1 MRMPRFTLGVVSYAA
16 RLLQDCGMG
25 RARIRGSL
33 VLAQAKHKE
42 AGERRWRY
50 TSGTPHC
57 GMGRRGIFARHENFP
72 VRPIAAVPWAA
83 THP

>member
-1 MRMPRFTLGVVSYAA
+1 MRMPRFTLGMVSCAA

-42 AGERRWRY
+42 AGERLGRY
-50 TSGTPHC
+50 TAAAEH
-57 GMGRRGIFARHENFP
+57 R
-72 VRPIAAVPWAA
+72 IAAWVEEEYWPG
-83 THP
+83 TKISR